1 MEMKTYGRRLSE
13 LRSPIVSDVLDK
25 IGVEGAIPGLIPVF
39 DQAVAVGRAMPVPVR
54 SRPNAPKG
62 LREGLMEAIDLSA
75 RGTVLVVSSDTQAC
89 TAWGGLVSRYAKL
102 SGIAGAVV
110 CGATR
115 DTEETAALRLPV
127 FASAVTPRSGYNRV
141 EVLSPGTPI
150 RCGSITV
157 QKDDLVVA
165 DRDGV
170 VVVPSALIPEVLDT
184 AFSFLAKEGNHIADM
199 RKRLKRQRQSRSR

>member
-1 MEMKTYGRRLSE
+1 MEMKTYGRRLNQ
-13 LRSPIVSDVLDK
+13 LRTPFVSDALDK
-25 IGVEGAIPGLIPVF
+25 MGVEGVITGLIPAF

-54 SRPNAPKG
+54 SRPNAHKG

-75 RGTVLVVSSDTQAC
+75 KGTVLVVSADTQTC

-115 DTEETAALRLPV
+115 DIEETAAIRLPV
-127 FASAVTPRSGYNRV
+127 FASALTPHSGYNRV
-141 EVLSPGTPI
+141 EVLSPGTPVG
-150 RCGSITV
+150 CGSITV
-157 QKDDLVVA
+157 RKDDLVVA

-170 VVVPSALIPEVLDT
+170 VVVPSTLTPEVLDI
-184 AFSFLAKEGNHIADM
+184 AFGLLAKEGDHITDM
-199 RKRLKRQRQSRSR
+199 KKRLKKHRQSRSP